1 MPIVEKKNISL
12 GLGALEFGEY
22 QNDVFQTYQD
32 VGAIKSELTIEHN
45 REVLDFESGRPLV
58 VILQEVVREQVT
70 ITATLA
76 EITLA
81 NIKAALGQGVIGSG
95 SIPTFLDGSSDALRG
110 TLQAGTTPVTSG
122 TLMKFGGV
130 PTHAFVGLRFTHR
143 KADGTRIIFEGFK
156 ASPMGNL
163 SLPFRETD
171 WNLFQTQFR
180 LLADTCRPQGEQYYQ
195 LHIEDGIP
203 SADCA

>member
-1 MPIVEKKNISL
+1 MPIQEKKNISL

-22 QNDVFQTYQD
+22 TNDVFGAYQD

-76 EITLA
+76 EIKLA
-81 NIKAALGQGVIGSG
+81 TIKQALGQGVVGSG
-95 SIPTFLDGSSDALRG
+95 SIPVFLDGTSNALRG
-110 TLQAGTTPVTSG
+110 TLQAGTTAVTSG
-122 TLMKFGGV
+122 TIMKFGGV
-130 PTHAFVGLRFTHR
+130 PTHAYIGLRFTHQ
-143 KADGTRIIFEGFK
+143 KANGKRVIFEGYK

-171 WNLFQTQFR
+171 WNLYQVQFR
-180 LLADTCRPQGEQYYQ
+180 LLADTCKPQGEQYYQ
-195 LHIEDGIP
+195 IFIEDDTASP
-203 SADCA
+203 ACP